1 MSDRFIATFLWLDKL
16 GLGATL
22 GMDVII
28 RQTIF
33 DSNYGLL
40 DENYIPNPVRILP
53 VLKSNLIIQLIFAQ
67 DWWVS
72 VLYKKLVGT
81 KVLSL
86 SNDGTTN
93 NTIRLYA
100 HCSKTT
106 NNIVGE

>member
-53 VLKSNLIIQLIFAQ
+53 VLKSNLNTINFCTG
-67 DWWVS
+67 
-72 VLYKKLVGT
+72 LVGQR
-81 KVLSL
+81 V
-86 SNDGTTN
+86 
-93 NTIRLYA
+93 
-100 HCSKTT
+100 
-106 NNIVGE
+106 V

>member
-1 MSDRFIATFLWLDKL
+1 MSDRYIATFLWLDKL

-53 VLKSNLIIQLIFAQ
+53 LSSNQI
-67 DWWVS
+67 
-72 VLYKKLVGT
+72 
-81 KVLSL
+81 
-86 SNDGTTN
+86 
-93 NTIRLYA
+93 
-100 HCSKTT
+100 
-106 NNIVGE
+106 